1 MSSLERECQT
11 KAYPPHKQICGVTLR
26 SLDLSLAPTSP
37 SSSDD
42 DVPTVGS
49 AESLLSLPLYTTTPT
64 PALLLQVLFLKK
76 DVEVDYN
83 YILSTA
89 GGPSRYPM
97 NIPTTSLRSLFL
109 EARGKA
115 LGGGDKVS
123 IGVMDLILRSA
134 GVLPR
139 GVGVDGITEQLEGE
153 FEVDMMVCR
162 RETLDKEGVFEG
174 VKTALNLND

>member
-1 MSSLERECQT
+1 M
-11 KAYPPHKQICGVTLR
+11 
-26 SLDLSLAPTSP
+26 
-37 SSSDD
+37 
-42 DVPTVGS
+42 
-49 AESLLSLPLYTTTPT
+49 
-64 PALLLQVLFLKK
+64 
-76 DVEVDYN
+76 
-83 YILSTA
+83 
-89 GGPSRYPM
+89 
-97 NIPTTSLRSLFL
+97 
-109 EARGKA
+109 
-115 LGGGDKVS
+115 S